1 MRKFILAA
9 LSVIAPVAMAGSSVD
24 GTWKTAVSD
33 NGGYL
38 LVTIG
43 SCEKNADLTC
53 GTITKAFSAT
63 GPDPGYKNLGKL
75 MVWDMKSQDGT
86 SFSNGK
92 IWDPEKDKTYS
103 SKMKLD
109 GDELDVK
116 GCIAFVCSGQTWT
129 RAEPR

>member
-1 MRKFILAA
+1 MRKLILAA
-9 LSVIAPVAMAGSSVD
+9 LSLIAPVAIAGGGVD
-24 GTWKTAVSD
+24 GVWKTAVSD
-33 NGGYL
+33 SGGYL

-43 SCEKNADLTC
+43 SCETNATLTC
-53 GTITKAFSAT
+53 GTITEAFSKT
-63 GPDPGYKNLGKL
+63 GQDPGYEHLGKL
-75 MVWDMKSQDGT
+75 MVWDMQSKDGT

-109 GDELDVK
+109 GNELVVK

-129 RAEPR
+129 RAN